1 MDMIIMVLLGLT
13 FTLIAWR
20 RLVKLSPGRRR

>member
-1 MDMIIMVLLGLT
+1 MDMAVMVLLGLA

>member
-1 MDMIIMVLLGLT
+1 MVVLSLV

-20 RLVKLSPGRRR
+20 RLVGLSPGRKRR

>member
-1 MDMIIMVLLGLT
+1 MDMIVMVLLGLA
-13 FTLIAWR
+13 FTLIAWW

>member
-1 MDMIIMVLLGLT
+1 VVLSLV

-20 RLVKLSPGRRR
+20 RLVGLSPGRKRR

>member
-1 MDMIIMVLLGLT
+1 MGLMVLLALV

-20 RLVKLSPGRRR
+20 RLVGLSPGRKRR